1 MQYKVFPTN
10 FVWSLVDVPLIRLWK
25 ANPDGSPKLLM
36 SVPSLFLIAPFGAL
50 ILPNLLKD
58 KSSLVSVYPNT
69 WIFGRLALHK
79 VHLMK

>member
-10 FVWSLVDVPLIRLWK
+10 FVWSLVDVLLIRLWK
-25 ANPDGSPKLLM
+25 ANPNGSPKLLTN
-36 SVPSLFLIAPFGAL
+36 VPSLFLIAPFGAL
-50 ILPNLLKD
+50 ILPSLLKD
-58 KSSLVSVYPNT
+58 KSSLVLVYPNT